1 MSNCLTLSSLRIL
14 KNRRIAMTQQ
24 LHKRFSTEEVKMFL
38 QKFLNEKTK
47 LTYILTILK
56 IKRRR
61 FFELLKIY
69 REDPEN
75 FSIEYQRKR
84 PTRRI
89 SAEIEKNIITELKI
103 EKRLIEDKDI
113 VLTYYNYSYIKDR
126 LKKKYHQE
134 VSLSTIINRAKREGF
149 YKAKKQEKKAHDREV
164 STQYIGQLIQHDS
177 SHHKFSPYADRR
189 WCLITSLDD
198 YSRVLL
204 YARLLERE
212 LSWHHILALQDV
224 FLTWGIPFRY
234 YVDSHSIFRFVQGRD
249 SMWRKHYLV
258 TDEVDT
264 QWKMVLDKCKVDLT
278 FALSP
283 QAKGKIERPY
293 QWLQDRIVRTCAREE
308 IRTVQEAEK
317 VLEAEVERYNYRQLH
332 STTKEIPIIRFQR
345 AKREKNSLFRDF
357 TVFPPYQSVKDIFCL
372 RATRKVDPYHKVSF
386 NNLKFRVHK
395 APLRKE
401 VELRIAPNLKT
412 GIAEV
417 RIWYEDTLTDVYQ
430 VKNDDLNLVH
440 F

>member
-1 MSNCLTLSSLRIL
+1 
-14 KNRRIAMTQQ
+14 MTQQ

-38 QKFLNEKTK
+38 QKFLNEKVK
-47 LTYILTILK
+47 LSYILTILR

-84 PTRRI
+84 PTRSI
-89 SAEIEKNIITELKI
+89 NAEIEKNIITELRI

-113 VLTYYNYSYIKDR
+113 ALTYYNYSYIKDR

-149 YKAKKQEKKAHDREV
+149 YKAKKKEKKAHDREV

-177 SHHKFSPYADRR
+177 SHHKFSPYADKR

-204 YARLLERE
+204 YARMVERE

-264 QWKMVLDKCKVDLT
+264 QWKMVLNECKVNLT
-278 FALSP
+278 YALSP
-283 QAKGKIERPY
+283 QARGKIERPY

-317 VLEAEVERYNYRQLH
+317 VLEAEVERYNYRQVH

-372 RATRKVDPYHKVSF
+372 RATRVVDPYHKVSF

-401 VELRIAPNLKT
+401 IQLRIAPDLT
-412 GIAEV
+412 SGIAEV

-430 VKNDDLNLVH
+430 VKNSDLNLVK